1 MERAFISRIRNVD
14 PPSPQ
19 LIDNDIGAIMIM
31 IDDCSILKFSKIAH
45 CAILALFALSEWL
58 GHQGDLVDEDF
69 NLLFGSSNLC
79 TAPLTTKSFQLQR
92 MKEAPSKIVFRA

>member
-1 MERAFISRIRNVD
+1 MERAFISRIRNV
-14 PPSPQ
+14 
-19 LIDNDIGAIMIM
+19 GAILIM

-69 NLLFGSSNLC
+69 NLVL
-79 TAPLTTKSFQLQR
+79 APATSALHL
-92 MKEAPSKIVFRA
+92 

>member
-1 MERAFISRIRNVD
+1 MERAFISRIRNV
-14 PPSPQ
+14 
-19 LIDNDIGAIMIM
+19 GAILIM

-92 MKEAPSKIVFRA
+92 MKEAPSKIVFRTYSKIREPN